1 MYYSWIPVKVAFHDL
16 LLYLQGR
23 QKKKNLTHGRCFCGR
38 RYFSKIMLENYWC
51 STYSVH
57 HYQ

>member
-23 QKKKNLTHGRCFCGR
+23 QKKKIQLMEDVFVVGVV
-38 RYFSKIMLENYWC
+38 
-51 STYSVH
+51 SVK
-57 HYQ
+57 

>member
-23 QKKKNLTHGRCFCGR
+23 QNFFFQPMEDVFVVGV
-38 RYFSKIMLENYWC
+38 I
-51 STYSVH
+51 SVK
-57 HYQ
+57 

>member
-23 QKKKNLTHGRCFCGR
+23 QKKKNFQPMEDVFVVGV
-38 RYFSKIMLENYWC
+38 I
-51 STYSVH
+51 SVK
-57 HYQ
+57 